1 MIQLFGLDQLVSLG
15 FSAERF
21 LFGRRTRIAPHLPTP
36 RILPAHPNGLRSQ
49 EQEQKSATKPTR
61 ESLNYKLRH
70 RSKFAQSE
78 FGIVDSDGCVAN

>member
-1 MIQLFGLDQLVSLG
+1 MIHMVGMDHSVSLG

-21 LFGRRTRIAPHLPTP
+21 LFGGRTLIAHHLPTP
-36 RILPAHPNGLRSQ
+36 RKLPAHPNGLRSQ
-49 EQEQKSATKPTR
+49 EQEQKSATKPTH

-70 RSKFAQSE
+70 CSEFAQSE